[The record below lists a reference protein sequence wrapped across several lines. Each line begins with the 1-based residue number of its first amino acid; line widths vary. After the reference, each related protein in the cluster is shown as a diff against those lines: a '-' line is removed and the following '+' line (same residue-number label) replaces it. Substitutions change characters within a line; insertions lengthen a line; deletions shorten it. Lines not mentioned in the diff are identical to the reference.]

1 MRREGVEVRM
11 IKRLTQ
17 WQARPG
23 LDRDAAVR
31 YWTVEHVG
39 LVARVPHL
47 LGYVQDVALPG
58 PDGADPPYA
67 GLGEAWFATV
77 EEAQLATESPEWAAV
92 IEDAR
97 TFMDFDRLVVAWAR
111 ENVAVPPRRER
122 SGTKY

>member
-1 MRREGVEVRM
+1 M

-17 WQARPG
+17 WQARAG
-23 LDRDAAVR
+23 QDRDAAVR
-31 YWTVEHVG
+31 HWTGEHVR
-39 LVARVPHL
+39 LVMQVPHL

-67 GLGEAWFATV
+67 GLGETWFATFDD
-77 EEAQLATESPEWAAV
+77 AQLATSSPEWAAV

-111 ENVAVPPRRER
+111 ESVAISPPRDHTV
-122 SGTKY
+122 S